1 MIKKNKVI
9 ILDRDGV
16 INHDSDDYIKS
27 PSEWI
32 PIAGSLDAIAKLNN
46 AGYKVAI
53 ATNQSG
59 IARGFYNVATLKEMH
74 IKMQNLLATLNAQI
88 DYIAYCP
95 HGPNEGC
102 SCRKPKAGMLLEIAA
117 FFSKEPKEIIFVGD
131 SSSDIQAAK
140 AANMKFVLVKT
151 GKGER
156 TILNESAT
164 KKGEEINYPIYDSLL
179 DFVNTIV
186 RDPK

>member
-1 MIKKNKVI
+1 MTKVI

-16 INHDSDDYIKS
+16 INHDSDEYIKS

-32 PIAGSLDAIAKLNN
+32 PISGSLEAIAQLNN

-59 IARGFYNVATLKEMH
+59 VARGFYNLATLKKMH
-74 IKMQNLLATLNAQI
+74 IKMQGLLAKLNAQI

-102 SCRKPKAGMLLEIAA
+102 SCRKPKAGMLLEIAD
-117 FFSKEPKEIIFVGD
+117 FFSEEPEEITFVGD
-131 SSSDIQAAK
+131 SSSDMQAAK

-151 GKGER
+151 GKGEK
-156 TILNESAT
+156 TMLNESVN
-164 KKGEEINYPIYDSLL
+164 KKGEGASYSVYDSLQ

-186 RDPK
+186 KVS